1 MKVRFRFVRMKLTEV
16 NNWASGFRWQVIKS
30 LVFCEGKKSTN
41 VVKYERGKVN
51 VSLNGDEATQVPS
64 STPGPDQTA
73 TFSQSFIDQVK
84 ALEAVDVTPEEQ
96 EAIASLPSGSALLIV
111 RRGPSQG
118 ARFLL
123 DVDVTTCGRHPD
135 SDIFL
140 DDVTVSRRHAEFR
153 RNGAEFEVRD
163 LASLNGTYYEG
174 ERVERHALTD
184 GDEVQVGKFHLTFF
198 ASRVDLARGVSA

>member
-1 MKVRFRFVRMKLTEV
+1 MSTCPQKDFRLTVLET
-16 NNWASGFRWQVIKS
+16 
-30 LVFCEGKKSTN
+30 LVFYPDKKSTN

-51 VSLNGDEATQVPS
+51 NSQEGNDATSPSL
-64 STPGPDQTA
+64 STPDSHARPDQTA
-73 TFSQSFIDQVK
+73 TFSQSFVQQVK

-96 EAIASLPSGSALLIV
+96 QAIASLPSGSAILIV
-111 RRGPSQG
+111 RSGPSQG

-123 DVDVTTCGRHPD
+123 DADVTTSGRHPD

-153 RNGAEFEVRD
+153 RSGTEFEVRD

-174 ERVERHALTD
+174 ERVERHELKD

-198 ASRVDLARGVSA
+198 ASRIDLARGVTA

>member
-1 MKVRFRFVRMKLTEV
+1 MFVNYWTE
-16 NNWASGFRWQVIKS
+16 NFHWQVIKS
-30 LVFCEGKKSTN
+30 LVFCVGKKSTN

-51 VSLNGDEATQVPS
+51 DSLAGEDATNIPS

-73 TFSQSFIDQVK
+73 TFSQSFLEQVK

-96 EAIASLPSGSALLIV
+96 EAIASLPSGNALLIV

-140 DDVTVSRRHAEFR
+140 DDVTVSRRHSEFR
-153 RNGAEFEVRD
+153 RSGTEFEVRD

-174 ERVERHALTD
+174 ERVERHALKD

-198 ASRVDLARGVSA
+198 ASRVDLARGASA

>member
-1 MKVRFRFVRMKLTEV
+1 MILRNV
-16 NNWASGFRWQVIKS
+16 NLSRVIFHLLVIKK
-30 LVFCEGKKSTN
+30 LVFGVGKKSTN
-41 VVKYERGKVN
+41 VDKYERGIVN
-51 VSLNGDEATQVPS
+51 DSLDGNDANMVPL

-73 TFSQSFIDQVK
+73 TFSQSFVDQVK

-96 EAIASLPSGSALLIV
+96 QAIASLPVGSALLIV

-123 DVDVTTCGRHPD
+123 DVDLTTCGRHPD

-153 RNGAEFEVRD
+153 RNGSEFEVRD
-163 LASLNGTYYEG
+163 LASLNGTYFEG
-174 ERVERHALTD
+174 ERVERRALTD

-198 ASRVDLARGVSA
+198 ASRVDLARGVTA

>member
-1 MKVRFRFVRMKLTEV
+1 MKLTEV
-16 NNWASGFRWQVIKS
+16 NSGASSFRWQVIKS
-30 LVFCEGKKSTN
+30 LVFCAGKKSTN

-51 VSLNGDEATQVPS
+51 VSLNGDDATQVPS

-153 RNGAEFEVRD
+153 RTGAEFEVRD